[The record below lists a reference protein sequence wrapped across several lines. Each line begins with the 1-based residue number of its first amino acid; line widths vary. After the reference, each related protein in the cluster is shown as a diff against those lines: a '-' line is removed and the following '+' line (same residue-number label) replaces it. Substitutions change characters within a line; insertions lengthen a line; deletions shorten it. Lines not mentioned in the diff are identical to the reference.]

1 MQPAAAGEKC
11 GKGGGGEGGG
21 GSDEGGGGERGGSGT
36 RATRAVAELWGCGAV
51 NLLGAVLSR
60 SSRLVDTP
68 ALPLHLG

>member
-1 MQPAAAGEKC
+1 MAAAATRVAEATGAEVAAA
-11 GKGGGGEGGG
+11 
-21 GSDEGGGGERGGSGT
+21 RG
-36 RATRAVAELWGCGAV
+36 ATRAVAELWGCGAV